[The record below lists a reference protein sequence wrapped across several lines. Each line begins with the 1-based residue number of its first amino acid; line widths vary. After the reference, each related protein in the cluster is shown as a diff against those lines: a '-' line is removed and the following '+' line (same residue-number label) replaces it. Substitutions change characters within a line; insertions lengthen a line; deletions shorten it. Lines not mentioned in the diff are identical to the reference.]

1 MARYV
6 YFKNDET
13 FYVYSKRDITKPINP
28 VLKIG
33 GLIISL
39 AILATLVFVTIRAP
53 QKLVSTEKEFSAYPS
68 IMDNAQ
74 IINEP
79 NVLADSIAQFFEK
92 TGIIVTVATVDES
105 AWKNNYD
112 SFYPF
117 VNELYL
123 KSFNDENHW
132 LIACSVSQKN
142 VSLETYRGIEADKLL
157 TQAQNKMEKFW
168 EILNKYRQ
176 ADRSDIGKAIS
187 STLNDFPKTVMHK
200 YLPTP
205 AFIVYAILLFAIIA
219 VYRSICEK
227 EKLYK
232 NAKLCPED
240 FSTEEECTYCG
251 GTYIIGVH
259 TSCPH
264 CGAPIKAHD
273 YTSDKSGK
281 ITGILN

>member
-123 KSFNDENHW
+123 KSFNDEKHW

-157 TQAQNKMEKFW
+157 TQAQNKMEKSGKYSINTDRQT
-168 EILNKYRQ
+168 EAILARPFHP
-176 ADRSDIGKAIS
+176 RSMI
-187 STLNDFPKTVMHK
+187 FPK
-200 YLPTP
+200 PSC
-205 AFIVYAILLFAIIA
+205 INI
-219 VYRSICEK
+219 YRPRHSSYMPFC
-227 EKLYK
+227 
-232 NAKLCPED
+232 
-240 FSTEEECTYCG
+240 FSQ
-251 GTYIIGVH
+251 
-259 TSCPH
+259 
-264 CGAPIKAHD
+264 
-273 YTSDKSGK
+273 
-281 ITGILN
+281 